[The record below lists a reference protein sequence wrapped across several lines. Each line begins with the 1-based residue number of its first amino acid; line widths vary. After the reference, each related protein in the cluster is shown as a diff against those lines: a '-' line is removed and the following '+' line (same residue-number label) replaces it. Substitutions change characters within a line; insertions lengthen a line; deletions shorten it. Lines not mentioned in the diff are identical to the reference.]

1 MTNHLVLWAILA
13 LIAVAM
19 VIVLANVSR
28 RRTRLRSAELQQKFG
43 PEYERAVEDFGSASR
58 AERELVARARRVR
71 HFRFH
76 ELPEA
81 DRARFA
87 TSWNRIQA
95 QFVDDPVTAVA
106 GADQLINEVM
116 RARGYP
122 SEDVEQRVADLSVE
136 HPVVLQHYR
145 AATQLIGSK
154 REGHVNTEDL
164 RQAVVHY
171 RHLFAELLQESET
184 HARPLHE
191 VHA

>member
-1 MTNHLVLWAILA
+1 MTNHPMLWAILA

-19 VIVLANVSR
+19 VIVVAKVSR
-28 RRTRLRSAELQQKFG
+28 RRARLRSAELQQKFG
-43 PEYERAVEDFGSASR
+43 PEYEHAVEEFGSTAR
-58 AERELVARARRVR
+58 AEQELVARARRVR

-76 ELPEA
+76 ELTDA
-81 DRARFA
+81 DRTRFA
-87 TSWNRIQA
+87 TSWNRIQG

-122 SEDVEQRVADLSVE
+122 SEDVEQRVADLSVG
-136 HPVVLQHYR
+136 HPVVVQHYR
-145 AATQLIGSK
+145 AATQLIGSR
-154 REGHVNTEDL
+154 REGYVNTEDL

-171 RHLFAELLQESET
+171 RHLFAELLEEPET